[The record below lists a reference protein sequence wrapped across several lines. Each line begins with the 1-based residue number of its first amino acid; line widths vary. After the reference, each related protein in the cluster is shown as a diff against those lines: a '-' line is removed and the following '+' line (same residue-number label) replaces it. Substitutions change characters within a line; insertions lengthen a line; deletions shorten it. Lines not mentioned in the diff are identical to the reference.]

1 MTLISKELGICGIG
15 AVTGYG
21 WGIERLW
28 EGLAAGRAAATQV
41 DGYGRGLD
49 QTAWLA
55 LVPEGGD
62 PEDGPSRF
70 SRAMRAAAREAIGD
84 AERRGWRPGRRVG
97 LIHAVVLG
105 EVDLWRDFYLHRGG
119 RVSGPE
125 FVSLMPS
132 TPISMLMK
140 EFGFHGPAM
149 GVQAMCASGN
159 TALLMAKNWLDTGMA
174 DDVVVVATDLSATPQ
189 NVDHFVRLRIAVADQ
204 EPLEACRPFQ
214 EGGSGF
220 GLGEASVAFVL
231 SARSATPYVHLLG
244 GAMGHDAHHVISID
258 PALTELSECFAGAL
272 ENAGV
277 RARDVRYLN
286 THGSGTRQ
294 CDKAESA
301 MVEKF
306 FPPETGLYSIKPFTG
321 HCQSAAAAVEVAV
334 ATLSYERGFIPAPP
348 IISRAH
354 PQLLNGPTPIS
365 GGITVKSSMGM
376 GGYNSVIVVAPPE

>member
-1 MTLISKELGICGIG
+1 LVSNELGICGIG
-15 AVTGYG
+15 AVSGYG
-21 WGIERLW
+21 WGVGRLW
-28 EGLAAGRAAATQV
+28 EGLATGKAAATQA

-49 QTAWLA
+49 QSAWLA

-62 PEDGPSRF
+62 PKDGPSRF

-84 AERRGWRPGRRVG
+84 AERRGWHPGRRVG

-125 FVSLMPS
+125 FISLMPS
-132 TPISMLMK
+132 TPVSTLMK

-159 TALLMAKNWLDTGMA
+159 TALLMAKSWLDAGMA
-174 DDVVVVATDLSATPQ
+174 DDVVVVASDVSATPQ
-189 NVDHFVRLRIAVADQ
+189 NVDHFVRLRIAVTDR
-204 EPLEACRPFQ
+204 EPLDACRPFQ

-231 SARSATPYVHLLG
+231 SARSTTPYVHLLG

-258 PALTELSECFAGAL
+258 PSLIQLSECFADAL
-272 ENAGV
+272 ENSGV

-286 THGSGTRQ
+286 AHGSGTRQ
-294 CDKAESA
+294 CDEAEIA

-306 FPPETGLYSIKPFTG
+306 FRAETGLYSMKPFTG
-321 HCQSAAAAVEVAV
+321 HCQSAAAAIEVAV
-334 ATLSYERGFIPAPP
+334 AALSYERGFIPAPP
-348 IISRAH
+348 IISRGH
-354 PQLLNGPTPIS
+354 RQLLNGPTPIS
-365 GGITVKSSMGM
+365 GGITVKSSLGM
-376 GGYNSVIVVAPPE
+376 GGHNSVIVVAPPE